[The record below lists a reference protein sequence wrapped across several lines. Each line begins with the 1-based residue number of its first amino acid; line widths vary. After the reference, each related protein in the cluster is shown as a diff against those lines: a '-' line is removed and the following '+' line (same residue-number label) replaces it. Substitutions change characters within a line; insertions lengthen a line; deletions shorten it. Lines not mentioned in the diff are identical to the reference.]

1 MGHFWRTDLLR
12 TRSEAL
18 ICDEV
23 FFFFNHKILF
33 VVFLYLHSRSLDF
46 VVSGSQYYFFDVDEE
61 YRVIVH
67 SPCSPVPFRSVSVG
81 PLVSGV
87 DLSQT
92 KIPSPLTTMST
103 ISNDALSA
111 LSECSRACIERLCKY
126 EPEYFELTSPNQYVI
141 RFVFFGP
148 MGPRRCASD
157 EANCLQ
163 YSTFLYALQAC
174 SRGGTH
180 RVI

>member
-1 MGHFWRTDLLR
+1 LL
-12 TRSEAL
+12 SPVVNL
-18 ICDEV
+18 I
-23 FFFFNHKILF
+23 
-33 VVFLYLHSRSLDF
+33 FLMLMRNT
-46 VVSGSQYYFFDVDEE
+46 G
-61 YRVIVH
+61 IVH

-111 LSECSRACIERLCKY
+111 LSESSRACIERLCKY
-126 EPEYFELTSPNQYVI
+126 EPEFLELTSPNQYVI

-148 MGPRRCASD
+148 MRPRRRASD

-163 YSTFLYALQAC
+163 YSTFLYATTGMFSRRYSSCYMNALPLVVAAGYAC
-174 SRGGTH
+174 S
-180 RVI
+180 